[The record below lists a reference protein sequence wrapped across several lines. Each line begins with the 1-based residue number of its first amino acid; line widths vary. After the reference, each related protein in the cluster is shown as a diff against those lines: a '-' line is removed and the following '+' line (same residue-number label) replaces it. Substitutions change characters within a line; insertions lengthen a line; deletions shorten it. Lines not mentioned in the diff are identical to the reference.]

1 MKKKKKKS
9 TLMSLSLLISALL
22 AKADLDKTSSKKVRM
37 HLQQKFQCDFTERKK
52 EIDEMIMKFVDS
64 QNSSAS
70 SSSDEEEDQ
79 KEKIETKIKSPP
91 KRQATKKRKAN
102 SSENESNG
110 NDSGDNYRP
119 ERAVKKKA
127 TKTTKKE
134 TTKKTGTGRK
144 GTGFTRPYQ
153 LSPQLAAVV
162 GSDCLPRHEVVKR
175 VWAIINERNLYDPKN
190 KQFAI
195 CDDQLKNLMG
205 VKRFRTFA
213 MLKYLKTHFLG

>member
-1 MKKKKKKS
+1 
-9 TLMSLSLLISALL
+9 MSLSLLISALL

-37 HLQQKFQCDFTERKK
+37 HLQKKFQCDFTERKK
-52 EIDEMIMKFVDS
+52 EIDGMIMKFVDA

-70 SSSDEEEDQ
+70 SSSDEE
-79 KEKIETKIKSPP
+79 KEEIETKIKSPP
-91 KRQATKKRKAN
+91 KRQAPVVN
-102 SSENESNG
+102 D
-110 NDSGDNYRP
+110 NDSGDNHKP
-119 ERAVKKKA
+119 ERTAKKRAAKA
-127 TKTTKKE
+127 TKKE

>member
-1 MKKKKKKS
+1 M
-9 TLMSLSLLISALL
+9 

-52 EIDEMIMKFVDS
+52 EIDGMIMKFVDS

-70 SSSDEEEDQ
+70 SSSDDEKEDVKEE
-79 KEKIETKIKSPP
+79 IETNIKSPP

-102 SSENESNG
+102 GSADDSND
-110 NDSGDNYRP
+110 NDSGDNYKP
-119 ERAVKKKA
+119 ERSTKKRAAKA
-127 TKTTKKE
+127 TKRE

>member
-1 MKKKKKKS
+1 MTRFAYSQLNKAIWKNYGYVYYV
-9 TLMSLSLLISALL
+9 SALASAVQWDL
-22 AKADLDKTSSKKVRM
+22 FSLFILFFILLFDHIHYVRNFLLSSIAK
-37 HLQQKFQCDFTERKK
+37 FCCCCCFT
-52 EIDEMIMKFVDS
+52 
-64 QNSSAS
+64 
-70 SSSDEEEDQ
+70 
-79 KEKIETKIKSPP
+79 
-91 KRQATKKRKAN
+91 
-102 SSENESNG
+102 
-110 NDSGDNYRP
+110 
-119 ERAVKKKA
+119 
-127 TKTTKKE
+127 
-134 TTKKTGTGRK
+134 

-195 CDDQLKNLMG
+195 CDSQLQTVMG

>member
-1 MKKKKKKS
+1 MAEISKE
-9 TLMSLSLLISALL
+9 TLRKEISAIL
-22 AKADLDKTSSKKVRM
+22 KNADLEKTSSKKVR
-37 HLQQKFQCDFTERKK
+37 LSLENKFSCDFTNRRK
-52 EIDEMIMKFVDS
+52 EIDSMVMDCVDS
-64 QNSSAS
+64 MQNDEESHES
-70 SSSDEEEDQ
+70 SSEEE
-79 KEKIETKIKSPP
+79 EKKKSPP
-91 KRQATKKRKAN
+91 KKVSKKRKADSDA
-102 SSENESNG
+102 SSEN
-110 NDSGDNYRP
+110 NDSGDEYKP
-119 ERAVKKKA
+119 KKPAPKPKSKISKKADDGAKKK
-127 TKTTKKE
+127 T
-134 TTKKTGTGRK
+134 TGRK

-195 CDDQLKNLMG
+195 CDSQLQTVMG